1 MALGWGRNSRS
12 RTWQAI
18 KRAEGS
24 STSIASDMRVDFGR
38 SNVAMPE
45 NFLNRHTLGDS
56 RGQNGLPQPNTFY
69 LKILMS

>member
-1 MALGWGRNSRS
+1 
-12 RTWQAI
+12 
-18 KRAEGS
+18 
-24 STSIASDMRVDFGR
+24 MRVDFGR

-56 RGQNGLPQPNTFY
+56 RGQNGLPKPNAFY